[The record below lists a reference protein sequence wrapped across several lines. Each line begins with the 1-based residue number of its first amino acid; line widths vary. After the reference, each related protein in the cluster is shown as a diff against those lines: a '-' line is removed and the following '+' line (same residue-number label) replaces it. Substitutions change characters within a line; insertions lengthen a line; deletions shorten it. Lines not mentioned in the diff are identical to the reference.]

1 MKFWILWWLLPA
13 FIFHGEA
20 LGHKCGKDLKKVSIM
35 GPRENITRGLQDM
48 EDLLDTANV
57 STLFKGGNYMA
68 KVFNITPS
76 SDYFD
81 IYANEDQIT
90 TSPGLSNLMVM
101 ARLPK
106 ETLTGQFHQIA
117 FCSFD
122 LPNRT
127 FFSENLYEGRLIGM
141 KVAGRQLSG
150 LQQRINITI
159 YNFTISNEL
168 WNPQCVFLNYSTQAF
183 SREGC
188 ETLWE
193 PGWSNITC
201 SCNHLTIFAVLLV
214 STSLLSVEDQQILKY
229 ISLVG
234 CSLSLVTMIIAVL
247 IFITNKQIR
256 ADDTKKVHISLVIAL
271 ILLNVHFLSTETAA
285 KTSSTELCFYVA
297 ISLHYYLLAT
307 FSWMLLEGFHLYL
320 LVVKV
325 FNIYIKRYMLKAS
338 VVGWGVPA
346 VIVSVVVIID
356 TGAYGHVALD
366 LSNPNSTK
374 ICYITKNTVKWV
386 STLGVFCLVFFFN
399 MIIFVVIVKWV
410 LSSQSSN
417 QAGQSDRDKAKR
429 NLCTLLS
436 IMILLGV
443 TWGLI
448 FFSFGDLRT
457 PGLYIF
463 CIMNPLQGVFIFLYF
478 VLSWKRIKDSTKT
491 STQSTS

>member
-1 MKFWILWWLLPA
+1 
-13 FIFHGEA
+13 
-20 LGHKCGKDLKKVSIM
+20 
-35 GPRENITRGLQDM
+35 
-48 EDLLDTANV
+48 
-57 STLFKGGNYMA
+57 
-68 KVFNITPS
+68 
-76 SDYFD
+76 
-81 IYANEDQIT
+81 
-90 TSPGLSNLMVM
+90 MVT

-106 ETLTGQFHQIA
+106 EIFTRQFPKIV
-117 FCSFD
+117 FSTFF
-122 LPNRT
+122 LPNRA
-127 FFSENLYEGRLIGM
+127 FFSENLIEGRLIGL
-141 KVAGRQLSG
+141 KVAYKQFSG
-150 LQQRINITI
+150 LQRRFNITF
-159 YNFTISNEL
+159 YNFTIYNESL
-168 WNPQCVFLNYSTQAF
+168 IPQCVFLNYSTQTF

-193 PGWSNITC
+193 PRWSKITC

-214 STSLLSVEDQQILKY
+214 NVQSSEGSTSFLSVEDQQILKY

-338 VVGWGVPA
+338 VVGWGIPA
-346 VIVSVVVIID
+346 VIVSVVVSID
-356 TGAYGHVALD
+356 RGAYGHVALD

-374 ICYITKNTVKWV
+374 ICYITNNTVKLV
-386 STLGVFCLVFFFN
+386 SALGVFCLVFFVN
-399 MIIFVVIVKWV
+399 VAVFVVIVKWV
-410 LSSQSSN
+410 LSSQSSK
-417 QAGQSDRDKAKR
+417 QFGQSDRNEAKR

-436 IMILLGV
+436 IMVLLGI

-448 FFSFGDLRT
+448 FFSFGYLST

-463 CIMNPLQGVFIFLYF
+463 CIMNSLQGVFIFLYF
-478 VLSWKRIKDSTKT
+478 VLSWKKIKDSNKI

>member
-1 MKFWILWWLLPA
+1 MKFWILWWLLLA

-20 LGHKCGKDLKKVSIM
+20 LECNEALGITQDLFSSCANDPTNCMEALNNIFIV
-35 GPRENITRGLQDM
+35 GPRENIISGLQCM
-48 EDLLDTANV
+48 EDRFNTT
-57 STLFKGGNYMA
+57 SESKLFQDGNSMVRA
-68 KVFNITPS
+68 FRVTSPP
-76 SDYFD
+76 DYFD
-81 IYANEDQIT
+81 IYASGNNIT
-90 TSPGLSNLMVM
+90 ASPGLSNLMVT

-106 ETLTGQFHQIA
+106 EIFTRQFPKIV
-117 FCSFD
+117 FSTFF
-122 LPNRT
+122 LPNR
-127 FFSENLYEGRLIGM
+127 G
-141 KVAGRQLSG
+141 
-150 LQQRINITI
+150 
-159 YNFTISNEL
+159 
-168 WNPQCVFLNYSTQAF
+168 
-183 SREGC
+183 
-188 ETLWE
+188 
-193 PGWSNITC
+193 
-201 SCNHLTIFAVLLV
+201 
-214 STSLLSVEDQQILKY
+214 STSFLSVEDQQILKY

-338 VVGWGVPA
+338 VVGWGIPA
-346 VIVSVVVIID
+346 VIVSVVVSID
-356 TGAYGHVALD
+356 RGAYGHVALD

-374 ICYITKNTVKWV
+374 ICYITNNTVKLV
-386 STLGVFCLVFFFN
+386 SALGVFCLVFFVN
-399 MIIFVVIVKWV
+399 VAVFVVIVKWV
-410 LSSQSSN
+410 LSSQSSK
-417 QAGQSDRDKAKR
+417 QFGQSDRNEAKR

-436 IMILLGV
+436 IMVLLGI

-448 FFSFGDLRT
+448 FFSFGYLST

-463 CIMNPLQGVFIFLYF
+463 CIMNSLQGVFIFLYF
-478 VLSWKRIKDSTKT
+478 VLSWKKIKDSNKI